1 MAALVIHQ
9 FEHSIE
15 KLIALAFF
23 LIGERPSFRTLAGGA
38 VILAAV
44 IFVGYRM
51 WATECG
57 VSIGLELI
65 VLAVMPAVY
74 IVLMYLTLTSQ
85 K

>member
-1 MAALVIHQ
+1 MNAQSHERNRLTPWYVGLVI
-9 FEHSIE
+9 
-15 KLIALAFF
+15 
-23 LIGERPSFRTLAGGA
+23 
-38 VILAAV
+38 ILAAV
-44 IFVGYRM
+44 IFVGYQM
-51 WATECG
+51 WVTECG